1 MNDTEFTK
9 RPSINDENLIEAA
22 MTYLKYHDPANA
34 AREDAISLLA
44 FMQTVAKEV
53 STTMSEDGFDK
64 YYEDYKEHRDKN
76 NS

>member
-9 RPSINDENLIEAA
+9 RPSITDEKLIAAA
-22 MTYLKYHDPANA
+22 MTYLKYHDPSNA
-34 AREDAISLLA
+34 TRDDAISLLA

-53 STTMSEDGFDK
+53 STTMAEEAFDK
-64 YYEDYKEHRDKN
+64 YYEAYKEHRAN